1 MRWII
6 VSVVLLV
13 TLSGCA
19 VPTSNTQVSQ
29 ILLIDPGHGGFDG
42 GTVAIDGTR
51 EKDINL
57 AVSLCLRDMLCVCGV
72 PVELTRDTDAA
83 TGSNKTEDMRERLQM
98 YEHSSVVIAVHQN
111 HFHQA
116 KYSGAQVFY
125 SANHSDS
132 ARLAETMQRSI
143 ISRMQPQ
150 NTRSIKAATDGI
162 YLMYHTTVP
171 AILVECGFLSNPE
184 ELALLKQND
193 YRQCMAWSICLGYW
207 EYRIES

>member
-6 VSVVLLV
+6 VLLVLV

-19 VPTSNTQVSQ
+19 TPASNTQVSQ

-42 GTVAIDGTR
+42 GTVATDGTR

-57 AVSLCLRDMLCVCGV
+57 AVSLCLRDMLYVCGV
-72 PVELTRDTDAA
+72 PVELTRDTDIA
-83 TGSNKTEDMRERLQM
+83 TGSNKTADMQERLRL
-98 YEHSSVVIAVHQN
+98 YERSSIVIAIHQN

-125 SANHSDS
+125 SANHPES
-132 ARLAETMQRSI
+132 ARLAETMQDAI
-143 ISRMQPQ
+143 VSRLQPQ

-184 ELALLKQND
+184 ELALLKQSD
-193 YRQCMAWSICLGYW
+193 YRQYMAWSLCLGYW